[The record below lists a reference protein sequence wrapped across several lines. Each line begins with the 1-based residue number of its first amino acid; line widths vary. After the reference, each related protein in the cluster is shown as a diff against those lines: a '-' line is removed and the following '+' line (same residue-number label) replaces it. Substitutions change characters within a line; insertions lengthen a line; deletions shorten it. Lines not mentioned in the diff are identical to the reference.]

1 MCECILLLLFFIFFH
16 YFGVFKKKIV
26 ITYICPKGIKVFYLI
41 IIVDWTFVEC
51 SREGHIYCCTAWRLY
66 ERTEETVEEAQK
78 LQRSVNEVLGQ
89 RKCGLKLCI
98 TIKCRHGLFDINFT
112 YWICNTSLYLK
123 VYSCWTW
130 KWYFIKS
137 MYSKWGHEIQ
147 TKAFVI
153 VHPKVYI
160 IGRSSKVYC
169 TSNETL

>member
-1 MCECILLLLFFIFFH
+1 M
-16 YFGVFKKKIV
+16 
-26 ITYICPKGIKVFYLI
+26 PKRAQNMEIKVFYLI

-51 SREGHIYCCTAWRLY
+51 SWEGHIYCCTTWRLY

-89 RKCGLKLCI
+89 RKCGLNLCI

-112 YWICNTSLYLK
+112 YWICNTSMYLK

-130 KWYFIKS
+130 KWYFIKH

-147 TKAFVI
+147 KHLWLYI
-153 VHPKVYI
+153 PKFI
-160 IGRSSKVYC
+160 
-169 TSNETL
+169 